1 MATTRSGQSFTPAAG
16 HDVFLPFYDPLMKLL
31 GFGRLH
37 RALLA
42 QAELQPEHRVLDV
55 GCGTGML
62 ALTVK
67 RLHPGLE
74 AVGLDPDLNAL
85 ARARRKAER
94 AGLRVRFDQGF
105 AGDLPYPDAS
115 FDRVFSSMMF
125 HHLKRDQKEGMLRE
139 VRRVLAPGGRLEFLD
154 FSHPGGSVHGF
165 LARLVHSHAEL
176 RDNVDERI
184 VDRMAKAGFVGA
196 ILLREQGTLFGRVGF
211 FQGSVPDGWST

>member
-1 MATTRSGQSFTPAAG
+1 MATAQRGQGFTPAAG
-16 HDVFLPFYDPLMKLL
+16 HDAFLPFYDPMMKLL

-42 QAELQPEHRVLDV
+42 QAELRPEHRVLDV
-55 GCGTGML
+55 GCGTGTL

-67 RLHPGLE
+67 RRHP
-74 AVGLDPDLNAL
+74 AVDVAGLDPDPNAL

-94 AGLRVRFDQGF
+94 AGLQVRFDQGS
-105 AGDLPYPDAS
+105 ADSLPYPDAS

-125 HHLKRDQKEGMLRE
+125 HHLKRDQKEAMLRE

-184 VDRMAKAGFVGA
+184 VDRMIAAGLVDA
-196 ILLREQGTLFGRVGF
+196 RRVREQGTLFGRVAF
-211 FQGSVPDGWST
+211 FQASAPGAPT

>member
-1 MATTRSGQSFTPAAG
+1 MATTESGQTFTPAAG
-16 HDVFLPFYDPLMKLL
+16 HDVFLPFYDPMMKLL

-42 QAELQPEHRVLDV
+42 QAELQPDHRLLDV

-67 RLHPGLE
+67 RLYPGVQV
-74 AVGLDPDLNAL
+74 AGLDPDRNAL
-85 ARARRKAER
+85 ARARRKAARSALE
-94 AGLRVRFDQGF
+94 VRFDEGL
-105 AGDLPYPDAS
+105 AGALPYPDAS
-115 FDRVFSSMMF
+115 LDRVFSSMMF
-125 HHLKRDQKEGMLRE
+125 HHLKRDQKEAMLRE

-184 VDRMAKAGFVGA
+184 VDRMAAAGLVDA
-196 ILLREQGTLFGRVGF
+196 RRVREQGTLFGRVGF
-211 FQGSVPDGWST
+211 FQASAPAVPT